1 MLEHNYRLNFD
12 FIVIESNGMIVE
24 RQLHNIIASLL
35 YNSINY
41 SNSII
46 IMIIIIMIIKII
58 VISRQSEIKSLYT
71 CKFLL
76 IN

>member
-46 IMIIIIMIIKII
+46 MIIKII

>member
-12 FIVIESNGMIVE
+12 FIIIESNGMIVE

-46 IMIIIIMIIKII
+46 MIIKII
-58 VISRQSEIKSLYT
+58 VISRQSEIKFLYT

>member
-12 FIVIESNGMIVE
+12 FIIIESNGMIVE

-35 YNSINY
+35 YNSLNY
-41 SNSII
+41 SNS
-46 IMIIIIMIIKII
+46 IIMIIKII

>member
-12 FIVIESNGMIVE
+12 FIIIESNGMIVE

-46 IMIIIIMIIKII
+46 MIIKII

-71 CKFLL
+71 YKFLL

>member
-46 IMIIIIMIIKII
+46 MIIKII
-58 VISRQSEIKSLYT
+58 VISRQSEIKSLYI
-71 CKFLL
+71 CKFCSH
-76 IN
+76 

>member
-12 FIVIESNGMIVE
+12 FIIIESNGMIVE

-46 IMIIIIMIIKII
+46 MIIKII

>member
-46 IMIIIIMIIKII
+46 MIIKII

-71 CKFLL
+71 YKFLL

>member
-12 FIVIESNGMIVE
+12 FIIIESNGMIVE

-46 IMIIIIMIIKII
+46 MIIKII
-58 VISRQSEIKSLYT
+58 VIQGSLKLNLYT
-71 CKFLL
+71 LV
-76 IN
+76 NSY

>member
-35 YNSINY
+35 YNSLNY
-41 SNSII
+41 SNS
-46 IMIIIIMIIKII
+46 IIMIIKII

-71 CKFLL
+71 CKFCSH
-76 IN
+76 

>member
-35 YNSINY
+35 YNSLNY
-41 SNSII
+41 SNS
-46 IMIIIIMIIKII
+46 IIMIIKII

-71 CKFLL
+71 YKFLL

>member
-35 YNSINY
+35 YNSLNY
-41 SNSII
+41 SNS
-46 IMIIIIMIIKII
+46 IIMIIKII

>member
-12 FIVIESNGMIVE
+12 FIIIESNGMIVE

-46 IMIIIIMIIKII
+46 MIIKII
-58 VISRQSEIKSLYT
+58 VILRQSEIKSLYT
-71 CKFLL
+71 CKFCSH
-76 IN
+76 